1 MEMKSEVLTVPN
13 STTFSD
19 RHGVRGR
26 RADTGPPQRLSERA
40 VIDRL
45 QKDEPGAGQRDIR
58 GMDGTG
64 AVQPVGRCHHFG
76 TSVFEQPEFM
86 VEVVDR
92 AALALAEASQDTRCQ
107 YDDPQY
113 G

>member
-45 QKDEPGAGQRDIR
+45 QKLRVVLPAMARETAEARREAIR
-58 GMDGTG
+58 L
-64 AVQPVGRCHHFG
+64 
-76 TSVFEQPEFM
+76 
-86 VEVVDR
+86 R
-92 AALALAEASQDTRCQ
+92 AENARLVSRLAEIEAGDRS
-107 YDDPQY
+107 
-113 G
+113 